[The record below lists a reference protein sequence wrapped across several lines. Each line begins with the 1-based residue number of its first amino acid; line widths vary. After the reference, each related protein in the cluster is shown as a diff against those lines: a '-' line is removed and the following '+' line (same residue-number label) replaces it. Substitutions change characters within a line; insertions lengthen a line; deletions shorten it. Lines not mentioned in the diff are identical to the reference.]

1 MTPERSTGNAA
12 PSDPATLP
20 KPKRV
25 VIIGGGFGGLEAA
38 RALARLPLEITVVDK
53 RNHHLFQPLLYQVAG
68 AALSPGDIAEP
79 IRSLLARHE
88 NVRVVLDTARSVDLA
103 RRTVALSDREIPYD
117 RLILAAGAT
126 HSYFGHDE
134 WEKHAPGLKTL
145 ADALE
150 VRQRVLLA
158 FEKAEL
164 ATDPDERRRFLTF
177 VVVGGGPTGV
187 ELAGSLCEIARR
199 TLLQDFRSID
209 PSLAR
214 VVLVES
220 GDSLLGAF
228 PKPLRDRALRD
239 LQALGVEVLFGRPV
253 RAVDERGVLVGE
265 ERVLA
270 HTVLWAAGVAGVRL
284 ARTLGVPLD
293 RAGRVIVGPDL
304 SIPGHPE
311 VTVIGDLASF
321 SHTPDGKP
329 LPGVA
334 QVALQGGRLVAKN
347 IAAELE
353 GRAPEPFRYKD
364 LGSMATVGRSRA
376 VAWIG
381 RLQMGGV
388 LAWLLWLFVHL
399 MALVSFRNRVVVL
412 TQWAW
417 SYTTWQRNARL
428 IHEEDIV
435 ADAFPEEPR
444 P

>member
-12 PSDPATLP
+12 PSAPATLP